1 MFFGATTF
9 AQAPF
14 SDVGS
19 NVISPIVIVSGNQ
32 INVANGTIAT
42 IPDVKIVPTGF
53 QINLA
58 TGSVSV
64 ITWNPIPPGVNQT
77 WVPIDPLNP

>member
-1 MFFGATTF
+1 MFFGSTTF

-19 NVISPIVIVSGNQ
+19 NIVSPIVVVSGNQ
-32 INVANGTIAT
+32 INVANGIIAT
-42 IPDVKIVPTGF
+42 IPAQKIGATGF
-53 QINLA
+53 QINVA

>member
-9 AQAPF
+9 AAAPF
-14 SDVGS
+14 AGV
-19 NVISPIVIVSGNQ
+19 VIVNITVQPTGNQ
-32 INVANGTIAT
+32 INTAIGNVQVDLNT
-42 IPDVKIVPTGF
+42 PVNVTGN

-58 TGSVSV
+58 SGSVSV

-77 WVPIDPLNP
+77 WVPIDLLNP